1 MFHCILKMDIRLS
14 HVHTERKART
24 THVHQSTVNGL
35 QDTMPTC
42 MRNSTHQYT
51 VFCVHGRFQLHATP
65 YTDACTL
72 RVRILNIYSTCLIS
86 IICSFLGLLFLPH
99 IRATEMWII
108 TVAPEAILQREKHI
122 SAEINIPPL
131 GVEFEYW
138 NV

>member
-14 HVHTERKART
+14 HVHTERKERT

-35 QDTMPTC
+35 QDKMPTC

-51 VFCVHGRFQLHATP
+51 CMADSSYTP
-65 YTDACTL
+65 RPACTL

-86 IICSFLGLLFLPH
+86 ILCSFLGLLFLPH

-122 SAEINIPPL
+122 SAEINIPSL
-131 GVEFEYW
+131 GVEYW